1 MYQRTNAT
9 NMSRKAQIEAMLA
22 ESPQD
27 PFLRFALAKE
37 YEKEGADAGAKEVYE
52 TIVANNPDY
61 PGTYYHL
68 GKLLEKLGEDA
79 AAWSVYSEGI
89 AVTKRLGE
97 KHAMS
102 ELAGARM
109 ELGDE
114 EDFVN

>member
-1 MYQRTNAT
+1 
-9 NMSRKAQIEAMLA
+9 MSRKAQIEAMLA
-22 ESPQD
+22 DSPQD
-27 PFLRFALAKE
+27 SFLRFALAKE
-37 YEKEGADAGAKEVYE
+37 HEKEGAAAGAREVYE
-52 TIVANNPDY
+52 AIVADDPDY

-79 AAWSVYSEGI
+79 EAWRVYTTGI

-114 EDFVN
+114 EDFL